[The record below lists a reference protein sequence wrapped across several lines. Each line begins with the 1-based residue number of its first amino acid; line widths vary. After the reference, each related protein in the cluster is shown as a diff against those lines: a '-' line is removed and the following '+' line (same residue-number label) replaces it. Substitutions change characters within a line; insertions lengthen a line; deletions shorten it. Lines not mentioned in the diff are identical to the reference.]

1 MWALVAVAHGLSS
14 AGSVIVAHRPGCS
27 MAHEIFPEQ
36 GSNLCLLHGQAVSV
50 PLSHQE
56 SPQPPFRLDYLKRSY
71 FTGSSDQE
79 GQQTLYPQIRSQRD
93 SEISLNGSHPLRGS
107 SCLLLL
113 TVQRAEESGEN
124 SGDRAAAPVQ
134 NLKHYQ
140 QFSTEFMCDFMP

>member
-1 MWALVAVAHGLSS
+1 MAHGLSS
-14 AGSVIVAHRPGCS
+14 AGSVIVAHRPGCF
-27 MAHEIFPEQ
+27 MAHEIFPEH

-50 PLSHQE
+50 PLRHQE

-93 SEISLNGSHPLRGS
+93 SEISLNRSHPLRGS

-134 NLKHYQ
+134 NLKHHQ

>member
-1 MWALVAVAHGLSS
+1 MAHGLSS
-14 AGSVIVAHRPGCS
+14 AGSVIVAHRPGCF

-50 PLSHQE
+50 PLRHQE

-134 NLKHYQ
+134 NLKHHQ

>member
-14 AGSVIVAHRPGCS
+14 AGSVIVAHRPGCF

-50 PLSHQE
+50 PLRHQE

-134 NLKHYQ
+134 NLKHHQ

>member
-50 PLSHQE
+50 PLRHQE

-134 NLKHYQ
+134 NLKHHQ
-140 QFSTEFMCDFMP
+140 QFYTEFMCDFMP